1 MFDVELPRVM
11 AAADPYDR
19 TSEDLLQDGG
29 SSPDPPVLDAVV
41 SKTMATT
48 QAKRPHRVR
57 TAWMAAA

>member
-1 MFDVELPRVM
+1 MV
-11 AAADPYDR
+11 AADPYDR

-57 TAWMAAA
+57 TAWMATA